1 VGPRAASGPLNGA
14 TSAMVSG
21 EPPAAGEL
29 AAAAG
34 VLLLP
39 AAAPVAAGLDV
50 LLLLPLLHAVTVAA
64 PSAAVIAMAASQ
76 PRRLC
81 PAGDLLNFIYLSTV
95 RI

>member
-50 LLLLPLLHAVTVAA
+50 LLLPLLHAVTVAA